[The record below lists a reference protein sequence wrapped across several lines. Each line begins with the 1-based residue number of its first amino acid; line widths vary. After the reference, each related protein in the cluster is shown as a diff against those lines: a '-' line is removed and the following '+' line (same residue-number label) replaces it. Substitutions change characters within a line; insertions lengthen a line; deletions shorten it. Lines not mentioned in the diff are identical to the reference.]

1 MPPAQHGVPL
11 RGLAYRRVLDAAVE
25 AKHALSLHAT
35 TVSRTRHPSP
45 VTRHPPAPNP

>member
-1 MPPAQHGVPL
+1 MPL

-35 TVSRTRHPSP
+35 TVSRTRDTQPL
-45 VTRHPPAPNP
+45 APNPQPLTPNP